1 MDSESKVS
9 KSLFFFSAEMSRNK
23 HWLPLPEFLLGK
35 MKSSA
40 LKEVE
45 ICKLTRRK
53 LLCVLGGEG
62 GVVLGFF

>member
-1 MDSESKVS
+1 MYCGFREQGEQILVF
-9 KSLFFFSAEMSRNK
+9 LLSRNVKEQK

-45 ICKLTRRK
+45 IS
-53 LLCVLGGEG
+53 VN
-62 GVVLGFF
+62 